1 MQLEILDTILNLSV
15 IDFID
20 VTLVAILLYYVYKLV
35 KGTVAINIF
44 IGIVMVYIIW
54 KITQALNMQLLSNIL
69 GGFISVGMFA
79 LIVVF
84 QQEIRKFL
92 LMLGSTNFG
101 SRRHF
106 LKQLKFLKTETK
118 SDTDIPVILAAC
130 SKMSLTK
137 TGALIVIERNNNL
150 DFLVGTGDEMNI
162 KVTQPII
169 ESIFFK
175 NSPLHDGA
183 IIIEGDIV
191 KATRVVLPVNN
202 QKTIPKRFGLRH
214 RAAVGITDRT
224 DAIAI
229 AVSEETGQI
238 SCFKNGE
245 FVSFKSIQELETK
258 ILDDLS

>member
-1 MQLEILDTILNLSV
+1 MKLDILENILNLSI
-15 IDFID
+15 IDFMD
-20 VTLVAILLYYVYKLV
+20 VALVAILLYYVYKLV

-44 IGIVMVYIIW
+44 IGIVMVYVIW
-54 KITQALNMQLLSNIL
+54 KITQALQMRLLSNIL

-101 SRRHF
+101 SRRNF

-118 SDTDIPVILAAC
+118 ITTDVNILLAAC
-130 SKMSLTK
+130 EKMSTSK
-137 TGALIVIERNNNL
+137 TGALIVIERNNSL
-150 DFLVGTGDEMNI
+150 DFLVETGDKMNI

-183 IIIEGDIV
+183 IIVEGNTV
-191 KATRVVLPVNN
+191 KATRVILPVNN
-202 QKTIPKRFGLRH
+202 EKTIL
-214 RAAVGITDRT
+214 
-224 DAIAI
+224 
-229 AVSEETGQI
+229 
-238 SCFKNGE
+238 
-245 FVSFKSIQELETK
+245 
-258 ILDDLS
+258 